1 MTWSFLFAAE
11 GMVHTRFEWGRIH
24 ALSEWMTPAA
34 AWTLVFTAAL
44 GILLWV
50 VLVYLR
56 DVAELH
62 PLSATLLVALRVT
75 ALLGLLVLFLQ
86 PQWRTQ
92 REVVHRSRAV
102 VLVDSSLSMGLT
114 DRTST
119 PAARPGNR
127 AQQAAAALNEHG
139 FLRQLRKTH
148 DVFVFRFDESLTPIT
163 SLDKQPREDGGSAF
177 EGRSERAL
185 DAGAGGGENDKPGSL
200 ADTSDA
206 PVAPPTAD
214 PDVPKKDDIDWETHL
229 KPTGR
234 ETRLGQALRQ
244 VIAEQR
250 NAPLSGIVVFSDGG
264 QNAGPPPETAV
275 ELAREAKIP
284 VYTVGL
290 GSPERPVNV
299 RVYEVEAPERAHPGD
314 PYSVTGLI
322 QAQGL
327 AGQAVTV
334 QLVVTTP
341 GKEGEQL
348 AESRQVI
355 LARDGDVVPV
365 KFQVT
370 PTETGRRQLSV
381 RVLAPP
387 GDHNPDDNRGEADI
401 DIVDRK
407 TKVLLF
413 AGGPSRE
420 YQFLRTL
427 LHRDPSATVDVVLQT
442 AEGNISQEADRILD
456 EFPKTREELFAYDCV
471 VAFDPQ
477 WHTPPGARTRGL
489 SPAQVDLLETW
500 VAEQGGGLILVAGPV
515 HSGQALG
522 GWVQDPE
529 MAKIRALYPVDF
541 PRNFTVLERN
551 TYVAKEPW
559 SLQFTREGREAEF
572 LWLADTAAENERAW
586 AAFAGVYGY
595 QPVRGPKAGATV
607 YAHFSDPRAV
617 QGDQP
622 PIYFAGQ
629 FYGSG
634 RVFYM
639 GSGEMWRLRRHD
651 DAYFDRFYTRLIRHV
666 SQGRLLR
673 QSSRGSLM
681 VDKDRYL
688 LGATAEIRAQLT
700 GAQLQPLT
708 APSVPVEVVQ
718 PDGKVQTITLRPDAS
733 RAGMYAGQ
741 LTLLQEGAYRLEL
754 LVPESDN
761 ERLTR
766 RLQVRLP
773 DLERETPQRND
784 QLLTRIAQ
792 GTGAR
797 YYPQIETAVAADSS
811 ESLASQLR
819 DCTKTSILTDARNE
833 VWEETWRR
841 WVMFALCGILCMEW
855 LLRRLAKLA

>member
-1 MTWSFLFAAE
+1 MSWPCLLAAE
-11 GMVHTRFEWGRIH
+11 GSVHTRFEWGRIH

-34 AWTLVFTAAL
+34 AWTLVFTATV

-50 VLVYLR
+50 VLVYVR
-56 DVAELH
+56 DVRELH
-62 PLSATLLVALRVT
+62 PLSATVLVALRVT

-92 REVVHRSRAV
+92 REVVHPSRAV

-114 DRTST
+114 DRAST
-119 PAARPGNR
+119 PSARRGNR
-127 AQQAAAALNEHG
+127 AQQAAEALNEHG
-139 FLRQLRKTH
+139 FVRQLRKTH
-148 DVFVFRFDESLTPIT
+148 DVFVFRFDESLVPIA
-163 SLDKQPREDGGSAF
+163 SLDKQPGEDANPARQGP
-177 EGRSERAL
+177 
-185 DAGAGGGENDKPGSL
+185 N
-200 ADTSDA
+200 
-206 PVAPPTAD
+206 
-214 PDVPKKDDIDWETHL
+214 DDIDWETHF

-244 VIAEQR
+244 VISDQR

-275 ELAREAKIP
+275 ELAREAQVPI
-284 VYTVGL
+284 YTVGL
-290 GSPERPVNV
+290 GSPDRPVNV
-299 RVYEVEAPERAHPGD
+299 RVYEVEAPERAQPGD
-314 PYSVTGLI
+314 PYSVTALI

-334 QLVVTTP
+334 QLVLATP
-341 GKEGEQL
+341 GREGEQL

-387 GDHNPDDNRGEADI
+387 GDHNPDDDRGEADI

-420 YQFLRTL
+420 YQFVRTL

-522 GWVQDPE
+522 GWIQDSE

-559 SLQFTREGREAEF
+559 PLQFTREGREAEF
-572 LWLADTAAENERAW
+572 LWLADTAAENDRAW
-586 AAFAGVYGY
+586 AAFSGVYGY

-607 YAHFSDPRAV
+607 YAHFSDPRAA
-617 QGDQP
+617 QGDQAP
-622 PIYFAGQ
+622 VYFAGQ

-651 DAYFDRFYTRLIRHV
+651 DAYFDQFYTRLVRHV

-673 QSSRGSLM
+673 QSSRGSLL
-681 VDKDRYL
+681 VDKDRYV

-708 APSVPVEVVQ
+708 VPSVPAEVVQ

-741 LTLLQEGAYRLEL
+741 VTLLQEGAYRLEL
-754 LVPESDN
+754 LVPDSDN

-784 QLLTRIAQ
+784 PLLTRIAQ
-792 GTGAR
+792 ATGAR

-833 VWEETWRR
+833 LWEATWRR
-841 WVMFALCGILCMEW
+841 WMMFALCGVLCMEW